1 MPRRSTLGRFA
12 VMANAR
18 EKAEKKVRLDD
29 AVCSSAS
36 STTTSTSAIED
47 ELEEHASLQISSS
60 RRKIDAAS
68 AKIPA
73 ADGMEQQY
81 TIVSVHQ
88 LTMLLCEVLCSECL
102 EPGLDVSIVERNSDG
117 DKENKG
123 FANKLKLRCSGC
135 GYEKMDMSS
144 PRENYAEQKNKPF
157 DVNTR
162 MALFSHEIG
171 ASHAS
176 LQKFGAVMG
185 MPAPVLQSF
194 QAADKRVT
202 EAEVVA
208 GEEALYQSAND
219 IRKAYAEVDA
229 DLQEAMNRGET
240 RTIDISVSF
249 DGTWQKRGFTS
260 LYGVGVAIDVLTGLV
275 VDFHVLSKYCHAC
288 RIQEAKN
295 LPAQEMEAWRA
306 THAPKCCRNHHASSK
321 AMEQEAAKV
330 LWGRS
335 VRLHNFRY
343 TEMLCDGDSSAF
355 KAVVELDPYP
365 GVQVEKLDCVNHAH
379 KRMGTALRKLAKDE
393 RLGGKGVGR
402 LTEGKCDSLQN
413 YYRGAIVNNLDNIDR
428 MRSSVWSTLFHSM
441 STDERPYHYRCPTS
455 PDTWCFYQKALIAGT
470 EPRSHNDIPSHTFLA
485 PGVAEKMVPVFRRMS
500 DEALLKRMQHGG
512 TQNTNESLN
521 NLVWLRCPK
530 AVFMGK
536 GRVDGATARAV
547 AVFNEGAFEITRV
560 MNKLYVDLTLST
572 LESLGNRDQ
581 HRIRKADAA
590 VTARARHQRR
600 DYARQRR
607 LAVRAEHAQEGQVYG
622 PGMA

>member
-1 MPRRSTLGRFA
+1 
-12 VMANAR
+12 
-18 EKAEKKVRLDD
+18 
-29 AVCSSAS
+29 
-36 STTTSTSAIED
+36 
-47 ELEEHASLQISSS
+47 
-60 RRKIDAAS
+60 
-68 AKIPA
+68 
-73 ADGMEQQY
+73 MEQDY

-88 LTMLLCEVLCSECL
+88 LTRLVCEALCPECL
-102 EPGLDVSIVERNSDG
+102 EPGLDVSVVEKNADG
-117 DKENKG
+117 EKENKG
-123 FANKLKLRCSGC
+123 FASKLKLRCSGC
-135 GYEKMDMSS
+135 GYEKMGMSS
-144 PRENYAEQKNKPF
+144 PRENHTEQKNKPF
-157 DVNTR
+157 DINTR

-202 EAEVVA
+202 EAEIGA
-208 GEEALYQSAND
+208 GEEALFQSATH
-219 IRKAYAEVDA
+219 IRKAYAEVDP
-229 DLQEAMNRGET
+229 DLQEEINHGEM
-240 RTIDISVSF
+240 RTMDISVSF

-260 LYGVGVAIDVLTGLV
+260 LYGVGVVIDVLTGLV
-275 VDFHVLSKYCHAC
+275 VDFHVMSKYCHTC
-288 RIQEAKN
+288 KLHEAQN
-295 LPAQEMEAWRA
+295 LPAEEMEAWRA
-306 THAPKCCRNHHASSK
+306 AHAPKCCQNHVASSK

-335 VRLHNFRY
+335 IRMHDFRY

-379 KRMGTALRKLAKDE
+379 KRMGTALRKLAKAE

-402 LTEGKCDSLQN
+402 LTEGKCDSIQK
-413 YYRGAIVNNLDNIDR
+413 YYRGAIVNNLDNIDK
-428 MRSSVWSTLFHSM
+428 MRSSIWSTLYHCM
-441 STDERPYHYRCPTS
+441 STDERHFHHRCPTS
-455 PDTWCFYQKALIAGT
+455 PDTWCFYQRALIAGT
-470 EPRSHNDIPSHTFLA
+470 EPPSHNDAPSHTFLT
-485 PGVAEKMVPVFRRMS
+485 PQVAEKMVPVFRRMS

-530 AVFMGK
+530 TVFMGK

-547 AVFNEGAFEITRV
+547 TTFNEGAFEVTRV

-572 LESLGNRDQ
+572 LESLGKRD
-581 HRIRKADAA
+581 HRRISQADAA
-590 VTARARHQRR
+590 VTARARDQRR